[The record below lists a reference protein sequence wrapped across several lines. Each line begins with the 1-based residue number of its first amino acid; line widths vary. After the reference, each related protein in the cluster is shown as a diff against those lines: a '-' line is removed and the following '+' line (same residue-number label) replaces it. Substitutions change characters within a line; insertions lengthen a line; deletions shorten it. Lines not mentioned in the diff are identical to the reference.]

1 MNNSIVSLYEL
12 IKQKSQ
18 EKGRPLKIICA
29 TSANTSEI
37 GEYKGYLE
45 EKKAVEEFEKKRQET
60 LKAERHNFK
69 KIEGFYTDNT
79 WYTTFAQELLRALKE
94 DLIKELVIISSLRKG
109 LDAEVVLK
117 EKIDKFNKTF
127 CKFPQT
133 RVSLTQKVKDKE
145 GKFGPQQTMSNKEG
159 KIYLLP
165 DYKKCQ
171 KATGTN
177 VLKSKIQCYQQ
188 KNIDFAIG
196 ALEYRTNKLEQAI
209 KALKQQNRPSS
220 PTPT

>member
-1 MNNSIVSLYEL
+1 MNNSIPV
-12 IKQKSQ
+12 
-18 EKGRPLKIICA
+18 RPLVVYYNSQINAPFEEFFQRFWENSILGA

-109 LDAEVVLK
+109 LD
-117 EKIDKFNKTF
+117 
-127 CKFPQT
+127 
-133 RVSLTQKVKDKE
+133 
-145 GKFGPQQTMSNKEG
+145 
-159 KIYLLP
+159 
-165 DYKKCQ
+165 
-171 KATGTN
+171 
-177 VLKSKIQCYQQ
+177 
-188 KNIDFAIG
+188 FAIG